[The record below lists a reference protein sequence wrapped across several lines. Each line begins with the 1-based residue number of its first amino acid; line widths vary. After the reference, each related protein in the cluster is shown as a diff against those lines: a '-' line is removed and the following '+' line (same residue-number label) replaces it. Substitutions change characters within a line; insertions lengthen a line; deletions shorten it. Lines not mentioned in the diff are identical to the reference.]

1 MYLSLNL
8 LQVTCCKQPGRLKKN
23 KTFLSIVQ
31 RHIVNVNDS
40 KWGLKKLLL
49 RVLFEQ
55 IVNAVTDHSVVE
67 AWWSSGC
74 PVCVSDSLGVEVC
87 LRAERSPQRG
97 WRSMEAPNG
106 HCCRGPSKPS
116 SDCARVI
123 RVELGYYHCRLAG
136 LEGFPHPTG
145 TMLTPAERGGK
156 KTPVLAFCLL
166 SVHLA
171 EHSLCRHFWVCFI
184 GYFF

>member
-1 MYLSLNL
+1 M
-8 LQVTCCKQPGRLKKN
+8 
-23 KTFLSIVQ
+23 
-31 RHIVNVNDS
+31 
-40 KWGLKKLLL
+40 
-49 RVLFEQ
+49 
-55 IVNAVTDHSVVE
+55 NAVIDHSVVE

-87 LRAERSPQRG
+87 LGAERSPQRG

-123 RVELGYYHCRLAG
+123 RMELGYHCRLAG

-145 TMLTPAERGGK
+145 TMLTPAERGEK
-156 KTPVLAFCLL
+156 KRPVLAFAIASDWREML

-171 EHSLCRHFWVCFI
+171 EHSLCRHFWVCLI
-184 GYFF
+184 GYFFFKKKACARMVDVLLRSQVPFYGNTSAESSSNFQEQKH